1 MTRRKNTILR
11 WFSLPVFRFIST
23 ALQSFRFIFLRQ
35 KIIRTFA
42 FRTLFRIRFVILFFD
57 DISARTPN
65 NIDLSASYVIIVL
78 GDFSPQ
84 ANFYFLLLRYIYR
97 AYQFIDNSYVL
108 YSLPAYSFRFADG

>member
-1 MTRRKNTILR
+1 MV
-11 WFSLPVFRFIST
+11 FSSCF
-23 ALQSFRFIFLRQ
+23 SFYLNGITKFPFYFFTT

-42 FRTLFRIRFVILFFD
+42 FRTLFKIRFVILFFD

-84 ANFYFLLLRYIYR
+84 GNFYFLLLRYIYR